1 MSTTTHILVF
11 SGDLT
16 RVLALLSGK
25 VNHLAGQVGQGI
37 LYNISG
43 IGGAG
48 DGDVMLKRP
57 ITWAETTRK
66 GGIQWVAGGGG
77 EAQMGRAR
85 ESPRL
90 AAAREEK
97 VKRRESN
104 KFQEEERKTGGKK
117 IGKRKK

>member
-1 MSTTTHILVF
+1 M
-11 SGDLT
+11 GD
-16 RVLALLSGK
+16 S
-25 VNHLAGQVGQGI
+25 VG
-37 LYNISG
+37 
-43 IGGAG
+43 GG
-48 DGDVMLKRP
+48 
-57 ITWAETTRK
+57 W
-66 GGIQWVAGGGG
+66 GGG

-104 KFQEEERKTGGKK
+104 KFQEEERKTGDKK